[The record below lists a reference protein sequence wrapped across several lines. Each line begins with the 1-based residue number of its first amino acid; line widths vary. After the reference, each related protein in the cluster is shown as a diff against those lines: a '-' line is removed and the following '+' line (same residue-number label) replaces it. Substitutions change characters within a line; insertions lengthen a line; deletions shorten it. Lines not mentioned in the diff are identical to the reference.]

1 MNLMLEGFN
10 FLLLS
15 FLIVSAVTV
24 ARTENLL
31 NAIVLF
37 AAYSLVMAIVWLM
50 LASPDVAITEAAIGA
65 GVTTLLLIAAF
76 GRTGGMRHDT

>member
-1 MNLMLEGFN
+1 MNLVQEGFN
-10 FLLLS
+10 FLLLT

-37 AAYSLVMAIVWLM
+37 TAYSLVMAIVWLM

-65 GVTTLLLIAAF
+65 GVTTLLLVAAF
-76 GRTGGMRHDT
+76 GRTGGMRNDS